1 MSKQNTWTAIC
12 DDERECWAIVDRE
25 PGGSQSH
32 DGDGADE
39 HIADVFDPENAASIV
54 NAAAE
59 ITRLRAIVDKLPK
72 TADGVPITPG
82 MEVWW
87 IVDEDPEYWGESIGT
102 PTKRHVVTTCFGL
115 GFPEYKGTHT
125 VQMDDLE
132 CGNFDLHSTR
142 EAAKKTKEQGNV

>member
-72 TADGVPITPG
+72 TEDGVPLLPG
-82 MEVWW
+82 DRAYWKCT
-87 IVDEDPEYWGESIGT
+87 WGERAGQVLEMHMDSFHAT
-102 PTKRHVVTTCFGL
+102 D
-115 GFPEYKGTHT
+115 EYTLSYGWEYCINHQNAG
-125 VQMDDLE
+125 VW
-132 CGNFDLHSTR
+132 STR
-142 EAAKKTKEQGNV
+142 EAAEKAKEQGNV